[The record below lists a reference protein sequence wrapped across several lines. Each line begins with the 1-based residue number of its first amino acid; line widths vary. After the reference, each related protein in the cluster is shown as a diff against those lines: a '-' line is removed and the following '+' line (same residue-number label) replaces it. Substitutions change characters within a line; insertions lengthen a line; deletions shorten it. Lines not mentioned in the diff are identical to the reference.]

1 MTEASAAD
9 SLIIKQTKTWLESV
23 VIGLDF
29 CPFAQR
35 ELERDSIHYSVIPAS
50 NIQNC
55 LESLILECELLD
67 RDQNIAT
74 SLLIFPG
81 QFTEF
86 DDFLDYQ
93 AMANAL
99 LEAQNYQGIYQLA
112 SFHPEYCFDG
122 ATNNDPANYTNRS
135 PYPMLHLLREDKL
148 EIALKHYPHP
158 EQIPEKN
165 IQCANKLGE
174 TTLKAMLESC
184 RVKSH

>member
-1 MTEASAAD
+1 MTEASATD

-35 ELERDSIHYSVIPAS
+35 ELERNSIHYSVIHDG
-50 NIQNC
+50 NIQTC
-55 LESLILECELLD
+55 LESLILESEFLD
-67 RDQNIAT
+67 QDQNIAT
-74 SLLIFPG
+74 SLLIFPD

-86 DDFLDYQ
+86 DDFLDYLDI
-93 AMANAL
+93 ANSL

-112 SFHPEYCFDG
+112 SFHPQYCFEG
-122 ATNNDPANYTNRS
+122 ATNNAPANYTNRS
-135 PYPMLHLLREDKL
+135 PYPMLHLLREDRL
-148 EIALKHYPHP
+148 EIALKHYLHP
-158 EQIPEKN
+158 EQIPENN

>member
-1 MTEASAAD
+1 MTEANAVD
-9 SLIIKQTKTWLESV
+9 SLIIKQTQNWLESV
-23 VIGLDF
+23 VVGLNF
-29 CPFAQR
+29 CPFALR
-35 ELERDSIHYSVIPAS
+35 ELERNSIHYSVMRAD
-50 NIQNC
+50 NIQTC

-67 RDQNIAT
+67 RDQDIAT
-74 SLLIFPG
+74 SLLIFSD
-81 QFTEF
+81 QFTDF
-86 DDFLDYQ
+86 DDFLDYLTI
-93 AMANAL
+93 ANAL
-99 LEAQNYQGIYQLA
+99 LDTQGYQGIYQLA
-112 SFHPEYCFDG
+112 SFHPQYCFDG

-174 TTLKAMLESC
+174 TTLKAMLERC